1 MRSESGAG
9 VNPPAGIGSYHKNPS
24 AKPPQ
29 KFKIIGEAVGKNIDY
44 SGPFFQDSKLRWYP
58 AEKGAGNDRSKAK
71 EFYG

>member
-1 MRSESGAG
+1 MTFER
-9 VNPPAGIGSYHKNPS
+9 K
-24 AKPPQ
+24 
-29 KFKIIGEAVGKNIDY
+29 DY